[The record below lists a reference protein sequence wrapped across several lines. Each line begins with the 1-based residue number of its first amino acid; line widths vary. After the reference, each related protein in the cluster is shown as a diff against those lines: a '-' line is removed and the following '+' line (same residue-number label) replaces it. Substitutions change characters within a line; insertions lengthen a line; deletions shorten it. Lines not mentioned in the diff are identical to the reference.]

1 MLFKHIDD
9 LSFAIHLIPNNRT
22 TFNLHFCVLLFLHHV
37 TEYSTGPW
45 TGQAKKKPYPHHSG
59 DRAKIFLDSM
69 KLFIYNASRAEGA
82 AAGKPLSLEAP
93 TTAPITYGNETSPC
107 RYVILSSKGEERAVR
122 MNPLILA
129 CYRIDDEHR
138 TASPRNSLR
147 LLDTLIATIR
157 RTNLLILRTVLL
169 KDNPRH
175 FHAPELELQEK
186 EWGAFNIGM
195 RPEPD

>member
-1 MLFKHIDD
+1 
-9 LSFAIHLIPNNRT
+9 
-22 TFNLHFCVLLFLHHV
+22 
-37 TEYSTGPW
+37 
-45 TGQAKKKPYPHHSG
+45 
-59 DRAKIFLDSM
+59 
-69 KLFIYNASRAEGA
+69 
-82 AAGKPLSLEAP
+82 
-93 TTAPITYGNETSPC
+93 
-107 RYVILSSKGEERAVR
+107 